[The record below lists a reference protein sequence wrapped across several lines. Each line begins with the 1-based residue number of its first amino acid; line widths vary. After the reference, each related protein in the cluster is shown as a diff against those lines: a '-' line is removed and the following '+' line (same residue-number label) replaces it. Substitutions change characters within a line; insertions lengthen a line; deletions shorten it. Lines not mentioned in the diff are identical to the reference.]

1 MAIETE
7 FAYDLAR
14 FISFRDL
21 AACERV
27 RRIPRN
33 ELTAHPNPD
42 FRIRVV
48 DEPTEFYRAFA
59 DDIVSRIRAA
69 RDEGRQFVAIM
80 PVGPM
85 PQYALAA
92 QMINEE
98 RLSLAHVHTFNMDE
112 YASQDGVTA
121 PVSWPGSFQR
131 AMLERFFGLV
141 DPELRP
147 PESQIHFPTKDA
159 LAGYSSTD
167 RGSRRRGRLLR
178 RDRLVRAHRLLG
190 VPPRRGV
197 RGRPRGVQAGGCPP
211 RGAAPDDD
219 HAERAALVRG

>member
-1 MAIETE
+1 M
-7 FAYDLAR
+7 R
-14 FISFRDL
+14 
-21 AACERV
+21 ACRG
-27 RRIPRN
+27 IPRN

-42 FRIRVV
+42 FRIRVI

-112 YASQDGVTA
+112 YASQDGEHRPRVVAGLLPAGDART
-121 PVSWPGSFQR
+121 
-131 AMLERFFGLV
+131 FFGLV

-159 LAGYSSTD
+159 LAGYSSRIDDLGGADVCYGGIGWCGHIAFWESHLGEEFGGDLRRT
-167 RGSRRRGRLLR
+167 SRR
-178 RDRLVRAHRLLG
+178 
-190 VPPRRGV
+190 
-197 RGRPRGVQAGGCPP
+197 
-211 RGAAPDDD
+211 APGSSSCT
-219 HAERAALVRG
+219 R